1 MGGGAEGR
9 DCRYSLTE
17 FVLKYAPPTCLSV
30 RFSQWVATN
39 KCVDMSQITSGAF
52 APIFLT
58 VRFAFNLLS
67 AMRMNDL
74 TLHAEPFQND
84 MSSQTPKM
92 SDSCRKNL

>member
-1 MGGGAEGR
+1 MQGL
-9 DCRYSLTE
+9 SLFSYRICSE
-17 FVLKYAPPTCLSV
+17 ICSAHM
-30 RFSQWVATN
+30 SQWVATN
-39 KCVDMSQITSGAF
+39 KCVDMSQTTSGAF

-92 SDSCRKNL
+92 SASCRKNL